1 MKKNNNNLDQ
11 INKDLDELLN
21 NANKLNAEL
30 KRQNNREEFVN
41 EGKKNSLKESE
52 QASTS
57 LSSREQSSIFSRF
70 FNYVKSF
77 FSESAQEKNTWKDFF
92 KDPFGLKVLEEKRN
106 MHLKNATEK
115 FREAGDALKEVKQDI
130 SELRKQN
137 VNKDKFQQKLKQ
149 ERAKTATN
157 VKVK

>member
-1 MKKNNNNLDQ
+1 MKKNNNDLDQ

-41 EGKKNSLKESE
+41 EEKNKKNSLKESE
-52 QASTS
+52 QTSTS
-57 LSSREQSSIFSRF
+57 LAPKEKSSIFSRF

-92 KDPFGLKVLEEKRN
+92 KDPFGLKALEEKRN

-115 FREAGDALKEVKQDI
+115 FREAGDTLKEVKQDV
-130 SELRKQN
+130 SKLRKH
-137 VNKDKFQQKLKQ
+137 KDKFQQKLKQ